1 MALSTLYQTQ
11 TNPTARPVLRIP
23 RVPKRR
29 RVIQRQTFEPTI
41 HMRYTH
47 PDTGDKVFGIVPP
60 IDGVPISASA
70 PITLTHG
77 WQSKTGGMG
86 VSHIWHGHAEDVI
99 QHGGEA
105 IADVPRF
112 VADIIQPGTPILRLE
127 NEGHQLRLGVYRAG
141 VGLVVLGPKRCG
153 YHWRW
158 LVITAYK
165 PMTFAPRNQV
175 GLIEE
180 TPQDISA

>member
-1 MALSTLYQTQ
+1 MAYCEQYQTQ
-11 TNPTARPVLRIP
+11 TKPTARPVLRVP
-23 RVPKRR
+23 RVRKPR
-29 RVIQRQTFEPTI
+29 RVIQRQTFQPTL
-41 HMRYTH
+41 HTRYAH

-60 IDGVPISASA
+60 IDEVPISASA

-99 QHGGEA
+99 QHGGKE
-105 IADVPRF
+105 ITDVPRF
-112 VADIIQPGTPILRLE
+112 VADIIQPGSPILRLE
-127 NEGHQLRLGVYRAG
+127 NEGHQPRLGVYRAG
-141 VGLVVLGPKRCG
+141 FGLVVLGPKRCG

-165 PMTFAPRNQV
+165 PVAFTPRNQV
-175 GLIEE
+175 GRIEI
-180 TPQDISA
+180 PQGVPA